1 MKAIVFGANGQDGYY
16 LTEALR
22 EKGIEPVG
30 IDQTGAMLH
39 GDVGDFAFV
48 SSQIQDHLPGYI
60 VHLAARSTTSH
71 DALFANHSTIST
83 GTLNILEA
91 VYRQGLPARVLLCG
105 SGVQFANDG
114 SPISEQTPF
123 AASSPYAVAR
133 IQSVYAARYYR
144 SLGVRAYVAYL
155 FHHESPRRPPDHV
168 SQRIAGAARRIR
180 DGSTEVLEIGDLSV
194 AKEWNFAGDVVRG
207 MLTLLEQESVC
218 EAVIGSGETHTI
230 QEWVEA
236 CFGLAGLDWKQHVR
250 QPGGFV
256 AEYKTLRSNPA
267 LIRSLG
273 WQPRVGFQ
281 ELARLMMQP

>member
-30 IDQTGAMLH
+30 IDQTGTMLH

-48 SSQIQDHLPGYI
+48 SRQIQDHRPGYV
-60 VHLAARSTTSH
+60 VHLAARSTTRH
-71 DALFANHSTIST
+71 DALFTNHSTIST

-91 VYRQGLPARVLLCG
+91 VYRQGLPARILLCG

-123 AASSPYAVAR
+123 AASSAYAVAR

-180 DGSTEVLEIGDLSV
+180 DGSTEVLEIGDLAV

-207 MLTLLEQESVC
+207 MLTLLEQEAVF

-230 QEWVEA
+230 QEWAEA

-250 QPGGFV
+250 QPQGFV

-273 WQPRVGFQ
+273 WRLTVGFQ
-281 ELARLMMQP
+281 ELARLMMQS